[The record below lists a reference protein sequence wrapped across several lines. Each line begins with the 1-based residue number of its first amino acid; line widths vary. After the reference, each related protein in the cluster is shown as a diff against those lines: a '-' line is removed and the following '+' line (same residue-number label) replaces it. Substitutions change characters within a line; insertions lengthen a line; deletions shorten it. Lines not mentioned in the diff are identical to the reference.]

1 MDGRTRGYDVVF
13 YHDVPHVL
21 DSMMTISHKE
31 QDTHVASDACRA
43 RARIER
49 AGRVEEER
57 EGASRKG
64 EVLPHRIARRSSFV
78 GRRSFVPPRTRAGRL
93 AGRLARRRRA
103 FPRTSPPLDSFPAPP
118 RARSSSRASPRRPR
132 ARSPRARPSSETT
145 SRTRAGSNPSSSNPS
160 SSNPSSSFA
169 DRLSRVANS
178 PTRATNRIESNR
190 TDAGRTPPHSYTVH
204 DSSRVITPRCV
215 P

>member
-43 RARIER
+43 RAHIER

-64 EVLPHRIARRSSFV
+64 EVLPHRIARPSSFV
-78 GRRSFVPPRTRAGRL
+78 VRRSSVVSSNPTGIRLELDAIGRR
-93 AGRLARRRRA
+93 RLARRRGI
-103 FPRTSPPLDSFPAPP
+103 PTHHVD
-118 RARSSSRASPRRPR
+118 ARGG
-132 ARSPRARPSSETT
+132 RSI
-145 SRTRAGSNPSSSNPS
+145 AG
-160 SSNPSSSFA
+160 A
-169 DRLSRVANS
+169 H
-178 PTRATNRIESNR
+178 RATRGAKMERFSAE
-190 TDAGRTPPHSYTVH
+190 TGE
-204 DSSRVITPRCV
+204 
-215 P
+215 